1 MPPANQQLGAGYLE
15 RLGKVSSTPI
25 ELLHSEI
32 DQQDVAPGKT
42 STGVL
47 AIHCPDGSPQIYQ
60 FVFGSDNASPIVTAA
75 VL

>member
-1 MPPANQQLGAGYLE
+1 MPPANQQLNSGYLE
-15 RLGKVSSTPI
+15 RLGKVSTTPI

-47 AIHCPDGSPQIYQ
+47 AIRSKDASPQIYE